1 MDEHRKKADKMS
13 ALLRAA
19 ASGKLW
25 SKHGGE
31 DGAGSCNDLRLQDI
45 EDVDGIR
52 VPEGSRDES
61 RANTA
66 RRVVGESVE
75 SRLNNFVKKE
85 LVP

>member
-25 SKHGGE
+25 SKQGGE
-31 DGAGSCNDLRLQDI
+31 DGAGSGNDLQLQDI

-52 VPEGSRDES
+52 VPEGSRES
-61 RANTA
+61 GRWII
-66 RRVVGESVE
+66 
-75 SRLNNFVKKE
+75 
-85 LVP
+85 